1 MSEVVVKDVRRVKE
15 VGMVQHREFQ
25 EKRILSQIQ
34 AFTDQ
39 PPQNK
44 LKLIQ
49 SRDAGDVKGPVTPR
63 KEK

>member
-44 LKLIQ
+44 L
-49 SRDAGDVKGPVTPR
+49 
-63 KEK
+63 